1 MSLFVFCFVQYLT
14 ILFGCTGVR
23 WLDATCTDSSRQS
36 HGFRQRDLAISRVA
50 QLACYSLREVP
61 HTLDVAPPVC
71 HVHTQEEDRGR
82 RWVSFDHAFDFS
94 GSILRVLRDSA
105 PPLPKMLWPWSRGLG
120 FVTATCHMH
129 AVCVYSPLTLGRSPT
144 PLGRPGSF
152 VSRGGPSSLGI
163 HFGSRAQVT
172 FCRLK

>member
-23 WLDATCTDSSRQS
+23 WLDATCTDSSRQL
-36 HGFRQRDLAISRVA
+36 HGFRQRDLATSRVSKWRSSRA
-50 QLACYSLREVP
+50 TPCARYLAPRTS
-61 HTLDVAPPVC
+61 HPPCV
-71 HVHTQEEDRGR
+71 TFSPR
-82 RWVSFDHAFDFS
+82 RKIGVGGGFLFDFS

-105 PPLPKMLWPWSRGLG
+105 PPLPKMLWPWRRGSG

-129 AVCVYSPLTLGRSPT
+129 AACVYSPSTLGRSPT

-152 VSRGGPSSLGI
+152 VSRGGVHRRWAYTLGAE
-163 HFGSRAQVT
+163 AQVT
-172 FCRLK
+172 HEM